1 MKLMNKI
8 LTNEDKKILK
18 HAIIV
23 SLILSIIATIP
34 TFFLDW
40 WKFGFGISI
49 LIGSLSSIISYLN
62 LVFVTYKVTSF
73 EFDNPK
79 KSFVI
84 NNMLNLIIYALALI
98 LTVLIDVFNIFLCLV
113 GILILKL
120 VIVINCGLIKK

>member
-1 MKLMNKI
+1 MNKI